1 MMLTTHAVGGKK
13 YQKYNLVFSS
23 YLHIKAY
30 TNYTYIYTFH
40 THTHEIKKKV
50 PICLSCT
57 LLTTQTIFKKI
68 TYMKEVKNVFVLPLI
83 L

>member
-40 THTHEIKKKV
+40 THTHEIKKKS
-50 PICLSCT
+50 L
-57 LLTTQTIFKKI
+57 
-68 TYMKEVKNVFVLPLI
+68 FVYLVLYLPLRQY
-83 L
+83 LKKLHT